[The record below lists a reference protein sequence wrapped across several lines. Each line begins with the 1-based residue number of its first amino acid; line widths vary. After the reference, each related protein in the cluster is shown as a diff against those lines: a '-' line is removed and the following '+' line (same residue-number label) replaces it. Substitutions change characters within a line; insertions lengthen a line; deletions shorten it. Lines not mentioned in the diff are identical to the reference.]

1 MLLSKYYIKSMKKLY
16 ILLALIFTFGI
27 LSPATAFARTID
39 FSGYNWQVK
48 SGGPRGP
55 GPNLWDDS
63 SDFVFVDS
71 RGRLHLNIKEKNNN
85 WYSSEVYI
93 NRSLGYGIY
102 EFVVDKN
109 SRVDEIDPNIVFG
122 MFLYENDEREID
134 FEWSRWGDSSYDN
147 FSTTVQPWSESGNVL
162 TADINLDSRYD
173 VMHRLDWQADRIIF
187 SVLQNN
193 RTIYSRV
200 YTGDRNFVPGRE
212 IVDINFWL
220 MNGWAPLDNQ
230 DREVIIKSFD
240 FYSLNNNPGPLLVP
254 KIKPITLPVPPA
266 QEAPELGPFELPD
279 FAPFSFEISEPFSL
293 PDFY

>member
-1 MLLSKYYIKSMKKLY
+1 MKKLY
-16 ILLALIFTFGI
+16 VLLTILLAFFI
-27 LSPATAFARTID
+27 LSPSQASARTID

-55 GPNLWDDS
+55 GPNLWDDG
-63 SDFVFVDS
+63 SDSVFVDS

-93 NRSLGYGIY
+93 NRSLGYGVY
-102 EFVVDKN
+102 EFVVEN
-109 SRVDEIDPNIVFG
+109 SSRVDTLDPNIVFG

-134 FEWSRWGDSSYDN
+134 FEWSRWGEPDYDN
-147 FSTTVQPWSESGNVL
+147 FSTTVQPWYNEGNVVTDNL
-162 TADINLDSRYD
+162 NLDSRYD
-173 VMHRLDWQADRIIF
+173 VVHRLEWQADRIIF

-193 RTIYSRV
+193 RILNRRV
-200 YTGDRNFVPGRE
+200 YTGNRNFAPGSE

-240 FYSLNNNPGPLLVP
+240 FNNSNTTDIPDLIDIP
-254 KIKPITLPVPPA
+254 KIKPFDLPVPKTPA
-266 QEAPELGPFELPD
+266 VSSPVPFEIPK
-279 FAPFSFEISEPFSL
+279 FEPFTL